1 LTSGRAWGPYFL
13 VLGGAVIGLGLIA
26 VGLPAWAGSVIVAF
40 AVLAGAALR
49 VILPD
54 RPESLLTVRRR
65 GTDFVTY
72 GLLGV
77 VMALVAVSL
86 TVPRIFG

>member
-1 LTSGRAWGPYFL
+1 M
-13 VLGGAVIGLGLIA
+13 LGGAAAGLGLIA
-26 VGLPAWAGSVIVAF
+26 LGLPAWAGGMIVAF

-54 RPESLLTVRRR
+54 RTESLLTVRRR
-65 GTDFVTY
+65 STDLVTY

-77 VMALVAVSL
+77 VTALVAASL